1 MREREDCWRAVNSI
15 KTDLTTQTLLK
26 KCTACAYARQLV
38 PCPVCHF
45 TSPGGRVALR
55 PASCTGTSLS
65 DTHIPSVK
73 CMLPPPDFISAH
85 IYPIPHMHTLAPFL
99 FPFLCNYLL
108 QPPLSSPWP
117 HARAFE
123 SAAPPSLRGPQTG
136 PRQPIRDAAD
146 CRQTLPSTGRA
157 CVRRWTTWTTTSRHV
172 VALFPALPPSLPP
185 TLSPLFPSLH
195 SSGGGCDCDT
205 HIFTQRG
212 APRRDQPLMEE
223 EEEIPTTPFRPLA
236 LPFLPTS
243 RPPSLPPP
251 LLFY

>member
-1 MREREDCWRAVNSI
+1 MERRLEQIMREREDCWRAVNSI

-26 KCTACAYARQLV
+26 KCMACAYARQLV

-136 PRQPIRDAAD
+136 PRQPIQDAAD

-157 CVRRWTTWTTTSRHV
+157 CVRRWTTWTTTSRT
-172 VALFPALPPSLPP
+172 LPPKQSGGKPTTLPKRSRRQRQPALISR
-185 TLSPLFPSLH
+185 
-195 SSGGGCDCDT
+195 
-205 HIFTQRG
+205 TQRPG
-212 APRRDQPLMEE
+212 WRKPRRARM
-223 EEEIPTTPFRPLA
+223 
-236 LPFLPTS
+236 
-243 RPPSLPPP
+243 
-251 LLFY
+251 